1 MKKIFTN
8 IYILKKEHQFQ
19 KLMGDQTNT
28 TDQEKFA
35 TYNNKYNTWLKTDP
49 KQFNQGLMK
58 RWFEGND
65 FVMFYHQDNK
75 FGSFSN
81 FYPVQMSSKVISPD
95 LENITVTT
103 SEHLFQAA
111 KFLDGNPNYAKSIL
125 QAATPGKTAQM
136 GRNRNVPGFAVGW
149 DQKSFYVMLNI
160 VREKAKVC
168 PEFKEELL
176 STGDKFLIENTTPSN
191 DRIWGCG
198 KDGWGKNWL
207 GLVLMIVR
215 DELK

>member
-1 MKKIFTN
+1 M
-8 IYILKKEHQFQ
+8 
-19 KLMGDQTNT
+19 
-28 TDQEKFA
+28 TDQEKFEA
-35 TYNNKYNTWLKTDP
+35 YQAKYQKWLKTYP
-49 KQFNQGLMK
+49 KQFDQGLMK
-58 RWFEGND
+58 KWFEGLE
-65 FVMFYHQDNK
+65 FVMFYHQNNN

-81 FYPVQMSSKVISPD
+81 FYPVNMSAKVISPD
-95 LENITVTT
+95 LEDITVPT

-111 KFLDGNPNYAKSIL
+111 KFLDKNKEYAKAIL
-125 QAATPGKTAQM
+125 KAETPGKTAQM
-136 GRNRNVPGFAVGW
+136 GRDRKVQGFADNW
-149 DQKSFYVMLNI
+149 DAKSFYVMLNI

-168 PEFKEELL
+168 PQFKNDLI

-207 GLVLMIVR
+207 GLVLMIAR